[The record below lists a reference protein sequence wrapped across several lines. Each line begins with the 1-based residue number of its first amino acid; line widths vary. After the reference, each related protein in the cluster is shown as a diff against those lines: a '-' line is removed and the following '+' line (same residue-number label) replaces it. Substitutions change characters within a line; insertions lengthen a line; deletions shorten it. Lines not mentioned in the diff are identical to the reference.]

1 MRYRTLMSLTAAAF
15 LLLGADWPGCHSA
28 LDKVRGRASEASDRA
43 ATIASASSSA
53 DGKKRE
59 LERCRSSDT
68 KRDSCRTLSDEYDGA
83 QQKLQS
89 AKGALD
95 SALDDVDA
103 SVRSANRACEYP
115 ASSST
120 PGPTSSSSDPICWLL
135 QRTKGHVAPDKLM
148 EACKKVGKS
157 EEQCRVC
164 LGTDR

>member
-1 MRYRTLMSLTAAAF
+1 MRYRALISLTAAGF
-15 LLLGADWPGCHSA
+15 SLLGADWPGCQSA
-28 LDKVRGRASEASDRA
+28 LDKVRGRAGEASDRA
-43 ATIASASSSA
+43 ASIGSASSSMES
-53 DGKKRE
+53 KKRE

-83 QQKLQS
+83 QRRLQS

-95 SALDDVDA
+95 SALDDMDA
-103 SVRSANRACEYP
+103 SVRSASRACEYP
-115 ASSST
+115 VSSST
-120 PGPTSSSSDPICWLL
+120 SGPTSSSGDPVCWLL

-157 EEQCRVC
+157 EEQCRAC

>member
-15 LLLGADWPGCHSA
+15 LLLGADWPGCQSA
-28 LDKVRGRASEASDRA
+28 LDKVHGRASEASD
-43 ATIASASSSA
+43 
-53 DGKKRE
+53 RE

-157 EEQCRVC
+157 EEQCRAC
-164 LGTDR
+164 LGADR

>member
-1 MRYRTLMSLTAAAF
+1 MRVRRPRPGSPPHEIPDTDV
-15 LLLGADWPGCHSA
+15 AD
-28 LDKVRGRASEASDRA
+28 RGRLPAARRRLARLPECPGQGTRTGSEASDRA
-43 ATIASASSSA
+43 ASIASASSSA
-53 DGKKRE
+53 DSKKRE

-120 PGPTSSSSDPICWLL
+120 PGATSSSSDPICW
-135 QRTKGHVAPDKLM
+135 
-148 EACKKVGKS
+148 
-157 EEQCRVC
+157 
-164 LGTDR
+164 